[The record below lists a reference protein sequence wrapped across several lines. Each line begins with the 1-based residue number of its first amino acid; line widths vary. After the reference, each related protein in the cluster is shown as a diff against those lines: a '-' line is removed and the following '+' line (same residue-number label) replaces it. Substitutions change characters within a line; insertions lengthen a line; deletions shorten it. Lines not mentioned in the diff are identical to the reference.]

1 MLAKTSEWIS
11 TGASFIAGLILIA
24 ITAYSIIEIVSRTL
38 FGVSSN
44 VLVEFVGYGL
54 AAMTFLAA
62 GRTMREG
69 HLVRVNVVLQFCPP
83 GVRRLL
89 DAFCLLCA
97 IAVVAMVAY
106 YVWLDMHRSFMR
118 GYETDSLVALPMWLP
133 PLGLFAG
140 MVAFVLDMLVYLLL
154 VVTGRLRLA
163 DDASEGV

>member
-38 FGVSSN
+38 FGASSN

-69 HLVRVNVVLQFCPP
+69 HLVRVN
-83 GVRRLL
+83 
-89 DAFCLLCA
+89 
-97 IAVVAMVAY
+97 
-106 YVWLDMHRSFMR
+106 
-118 GYETDSLVALPMWLP
+118 
-133 PLGLFAG
+133 
-140 MVAFVLDMLVYLLL
+140 
-154 VVTGRLRLA
+154 
-163 DDASEGV
+163 ASI